1 VDLGSSLVCLGA
13 RWRWCAGIVAEEAV
27 KLEYLRQCDLIL
39 NKCGRPQL
47 PGGVSAVPLTRGFVL
62 PMVLQPGGAVTYTK
76 EITGGSPWVLRAIS
90 SDKASASLMGI
101 RCQIQLPNGRF
112 LFGGNG
118 VDIGQFAWIGSWK
131 WLQDPELRCESGGK
145 LQVTLTDTTSGGLA
159 AATPVNLLFE
169 GADLMFMRG
178 GRQISPPAPLASSL
192 PRYQGVVNENI
203 LAPAWASNEGLQT
216 PKGYVDE
223 HFVYST
229 AEPVDQPLQ
238 ATWTIAGGVVTV
250 QPDPLPF
257 EIQITPGYEM
267 FVQRM
272 LFDLQLT
279 GTAAIVLGKLRT
291 GAGYVLNNSFI
302 DLARYLCGAEY
313 AGQFRVKGG
322 DSVFIDAALADFSGD
337 GTVTLQV
344 FLEGYRRRRA

>member
-1 VDLGSSLVCLGA
+1 M
-13 RWRWCAGIVAEEAV
+13 
-27 KLEYLRQCDLIL
+27 KLEYLRQAYLIL

-47 PGGVSAVPLTRGFVL
+47 PGGVSAVPLSRGIPF
-62 PMVLQPGGAVTYTK
+62 PMVLQPGGAITYTK
-76 EITGGSPWVLRAIS
+76 EITGGSPWMLRAIS
-90 SDKASASLMGI
+90 SDKASASLLGI

-131 WLQDPELRCESGGK
+131 WLQDPELRCEPGGK
-145 LQVTLTDTTSGGLA
+145 IQVTLTDTTSGGLA

-178 GRQISPPAPLASSL
+178 GRQISPPSPLASSL
-192 PRYQGVVNENI
+192 PRYQGVINENI
-203 LAPAWASNEGLQT
+203 LAPAWWSNEGLQT
-216 PKGYVDE
+216 PKGFVDE
-223 HFVYST
+223 YFVYST
-229 AEPVDQPLQ
+229 PEPIDQPLQ

-250 QPDPLPF
+250 YPDPLPF

-267 FVQRM
+267 FVRRM
-272 LFDLQLT
+272 LFDVQLA
-279 GTAAIVLGKLRT
+279 GAQAPPAAIVLGKLRT
-291 GAGYVLNNSFI
+291 GAGYVLNNNFI

-313 AGQFRVKGG
+313 AGQFRIKGG
-322 DSVFIDAALADFSGD
+322 DSVFIDANLADFSGD